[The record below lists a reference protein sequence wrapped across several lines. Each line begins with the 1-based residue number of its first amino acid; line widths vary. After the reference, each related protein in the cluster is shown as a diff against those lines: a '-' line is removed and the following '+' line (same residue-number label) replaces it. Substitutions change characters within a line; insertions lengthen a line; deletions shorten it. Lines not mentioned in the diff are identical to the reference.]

1 MKRVSKMSTA
11 WIAVFLMGA
20 LLTGCGG
27 GSSGSGTSSSGSS
40 GSSSAG
46 VGGSSGVRT
55 AVLSWNA
62 PLTRVN
68 GESIPM
74 GELDR
79 YVIRYGQD
87 NENLTEEVVVTNAQA
102 QAEMSYEI
110 SGLDNGTWY
119 FTIQV
124 EDTSGLISEPSDVV
138 SKSVQS

>member
-1 MKRVSKMSTA
+1 M
-11 WIAVFLMGA
+11 
-20 LLTGCGG
+20 
-27 GSSGSGTSSSGSS
+27 
-40 GSSSAG
+40 
-46 VGGSSGVRT
+46 
-55 AVLSWNA
+55 SWNA

-87 NENLTEEVVVTNAQA
+87 DENLTEEVVVTNAQA
-102 QAEMSYEI
+102 QAEMSYAI

-124 EDTSGLISEPSDVV
+124 QDTSGLISEPSDVV

>member
-1 MKRVSKMSTA
+1 
-11 WIAVFLMGA
+11 
-20 LLTGCGG
+20 
-27 GSSGSGTSSSGSS
+27 
-40 GSSSAG
+40 
-46 VGGSSGVRT
+46 
-55 AVLSWNA
+55 
-62 PLTRVN
+62 
-68 GESIPM
+68 M